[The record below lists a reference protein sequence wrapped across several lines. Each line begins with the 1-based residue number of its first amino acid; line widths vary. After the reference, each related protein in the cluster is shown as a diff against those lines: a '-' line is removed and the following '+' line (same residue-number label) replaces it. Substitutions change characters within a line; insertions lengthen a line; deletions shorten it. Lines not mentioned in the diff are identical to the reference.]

1 MILDSL
7 LKFSDAQALT
17 ATADSTN
24 VIDLSN
30 DRDIGKGE
38 PMALVVTVGVAA
50 DFTTGDETYQFQL
63 ETDDNAAFSSATVIG
78 DVTVAAANLAA
89 GDKVVIPLGQTN
101 ERYLQARYVLGGTS
115 PSVTVDAYLQPLSM
129 VDASATYASGYSIT
143 QGDL

>member
-50 DFTTGDETYQFQL
+50 DFATGDETYQFQL

-78 DVTVAAANLAA
+78 DVTVAAANLTA

-101 ERYLQARYVLGGTS
+101 ERYLQARYVLGGTT
-115 PSVTVDAYLQPLSM
+115 PSVTVDAFLQPLSM

-143 QGDL
+143 

>member
-50 DFTTGDETYQFQL
+50 DLTTGDETYQFQL

-89 GDKVVIPLGQTN
+89 GDKVVIPLGHSN

-129 VDASATYASGYSIT
+129 IDASATYASGYSIT
-143 QGDL
+143 

>member
-1 MILDSL
+1 MILDSTL
-7 LKFSDAQALT
+7 QFSNAQALT

-30 DRDIGKGE
+30 DRDIGIGE

-63 ETDDNAAFSSATVIG
+63 ETDDNAAMTSSTIIG

-89 GDKVVIPLGQTN
+89 GDKVVIPLGHSN
-101 ERYLQARYVLGGTS
+101 ERYLQVVYTLGGTT
-115 PSVTVDAYLQPLSM
+115 PSITVDAYLQPLSM
-129 VDASATYASGYSIT
+129 VDGYVTYASGYSV
-143 QGDL
+143 

>member
-17 ATADSTN
+17 ATADATN
-24 VIDLSN
+24 VIDLGN

-89 GDKVVIPLGQTN
+89 GDKVVIPLGHSN
-101 ERYLQARYVLGGTS
+101 ERYLQARYVLGGTT
-115 PSVTVDAYLQPLSM
+115 PSVTVDAFLQPLSM

-143 QGDL
+143 

>member
-30 DRDIGKGE
+30 DRDIGIGE
-38 PMALVVTVGVAA
+38 PMGIVITVGVTA
-50 DFTTGDETYQFQL
+50 DITTG
-63 ETDDNAAFSSATVIG
+63 AIIG
-78 DVTVAAANLAA
+78 DVTVASASLTA
-89 GDKVVIPLGQTN
+89 GDKVVIPLGHSN
-101 ERYLQARYVLGGTS
+101 ERYLQVLYTLGGTT
-115 PSVTVDAYLQPLSM
+115 PSVTVDAFLQPLSM
-129 VDASATYASGYSIT
+129 IDGTVTYASGYSIA

>member
-24 VIDLSN
+24 VIDLSV
-30 DRDIGKGE
+30 DRDIGIGE

-63 ETDDNAAFSSATVIG
+63 ETDDNAGMTSSTIIG
-78 DVTVAAANLAA
+78 DVTVAAADLTV
-89 GDKVVIPLGQTN
+89 GDKVVIPLGHSN
-101 ERYLQARYVLGGTS
+101 ERYLQVVYTLGGTT
-115 PSVTVDAYLQPLSM
+115 PSITVDAFLQPLSM
-129 VDASATYASGYSIT
+129 VDGTVTYASGYSIT
-143 QGDL
+143 

>member
-30 DRDIGKGE
+30 DRDIGIGE
-38 PMALVVTVGVAA
+38 PMGIVITVGVTA
-50 DFTTGDETYQFQL
+50 DITTGDETYQFQL
-63 ETDDNAAFSSATVIG
+63 ETDDNAAMSSSTIIG
-78 DVTVAAANLAA
+78 DVTVAAASLTA
-89 GDKVVIPLGQTN
+89 GDKVVIPLGHSN
-101 ERYLQARYVLGGTS
+101 ERYLQVLYTLGGTT
-115 PSVTVDAYLQPLSM
+115 PSVTVDAFLQPLSM
-129 VDASATYASGYSIT
+129 IDGTVTYASGYSIT

>member
-24 VIDLSN
+24 VIDLSV
-30 DRDIGKGE
+30 DRDIGIGE

-63 ETDDNAAFSSATVIG
+63 ETDDNAGMTSSTIIG
-78 DVTVAAANLAA
+78 DVTVAAADLTV
-89 GDKVVIPLGQTN
+89 GDKVVIPLGHSN
-101 ERYLQARYVLGGTS
+101 ERYLQVVYTLGGTT
-115 PSVTVDAYLQPLSM
+115 PSITVDAFLQPLSM
-129 VDASATYASGYSIT
+129 VDGTVTYASGYSIT

>member
-30 DRDIGKGE
+30 DRDIGIGE

-63 ETDDNAAFSSATVIG
+63 ETDDNAAMTSSTVIG
-78 DVTVAAANLAA
+78 SVTVAAANLTV
-89 GDKVVIPLGQTN
+89 GDKVVIPLGHSN
-101 ERYLQARYVLGGTS
+101 ERYLQVLYTLGGTS
-115 PSVTVDAYLQPLSM
+115 PSVTVDAFLQSLSM
-129 VDASATYASGYSIT
+129 VDGTVTYASGYSIT
-143 QGDL
+143 